1 MLVFGYRSGSSFRML
16 GFRLLDSVWFLGSD
30 RCRLLIQRWKRE
42 GGIGNFFD
50 QGYDLPDES
59 EICPT
64 KGKGGGGIAG
74 IRLKDIEP
82 GGDLVAV
89 ALSDRYLIA
98 KKIDRI
104 AADIVDF
111 GDIDDIG
118 AMDFEEVGSY
128 ELFFHILERAVCD
141 IVLSG
146 RDEFDIVAHAFEEE
160 DVVFF
165 KLDEFVLGLNE

>member
-111 GDIDDIG
+111 GDI
-118 AMDFEEVGSY
+118 
-128 ELFFHILERAVCD
+128 
-141 IVLSG
+141 
-146 RDEFDIVAHAFEEE
+146 
-160 DVVFF
+160 
-165 KLDEFVLGLNE
+165 